1 MARDILG
8 IENASVIEIELLPS
22 WGLQTRQ
29 SLTLLHLSTVVF
41 GMFFSILPAMTII
54 QVCLFLTS
62 TIGGQLNC
70 LFFNLSHVQLA
81 YSFFFHKGSNATDPF
96 WFPSVG
102 RNQWTLLSLGPRAL
116 RDQVVIK
123 LSNHMS
129 CYILCMFLLL
139 FSLTGVTLL
148 YPWISK
154 SYLSSKY

>member
-1 MARDILG
+1 MHQWLKQNSCPHGVCKQDSHLLCFIFLLLSFACSSLYCQPWPSFR
-8 IENASVIEIELLPS
+8 SVY
-22 WGLQTRQ
+22 
-29 SLTLLHLSTVVF
+29 
-41 GMFFSILPAMTII
+41 FSPQQLE
-54 QVCLFLTS
+54 
-62 TIGGQLNC
+62 GQLNC
-70 LFFNLSHVQLA
+70 LFFNLSHIQLA
-81 YSFFFHKGSNATDPF
+81 YSFFWSNATDPF

-116 RDQVVIK
+116 RGQVVIK

-129 CYILCMFLLL
+129 CYILCMFLLFL